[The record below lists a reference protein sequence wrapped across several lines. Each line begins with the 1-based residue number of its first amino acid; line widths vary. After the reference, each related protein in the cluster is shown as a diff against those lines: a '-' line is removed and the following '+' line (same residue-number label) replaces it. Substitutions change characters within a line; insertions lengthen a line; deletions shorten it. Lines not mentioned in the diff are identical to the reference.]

1 MVLDV
6 LIDIAVPIAFART
19 RVIPCLL
26 SPRERAGKMLRVKR
40 TTAVLELEE
49 VIYVT
54 GGEPVA
60 YSRDLFAPA
69 GIHVQV
75 MRSLESASPERVAT
89 TNSPQLAR
97 RRRQR
102 RAASTGR

>member
-1 MVLDV
+1 M
-6 LIDIAVPIAFART
+6 
-19 RVIPCLL
+19 
-26 SPRERAGKMLRVKR
+26 MLRVTR

-49 VIYVT
+49 IIYVT

-89 TNSPQLAR
+89 TNSSQLGR

-102 RAASTGR
+102 RAAGTGR